1 MRARLAPATRHRVYF
16 TPAVAMDV
24 TTRKIIARWE
34 AGGDSHWVAGAIKVI
49 DGVSYKLESIE
60 ETHNL
65 FYLLCR
71 RK

>member
-1 MRARLAPATRHRVYF
+1 MRARLAAPNRHQVYS

-24 TTRKIIARWE
+24 TTRKIVARWE
-34 AGGDSHWVAGAIKVI
+34 AGGNSHWVVGAIKEI
-49 DGVSYKLESIE
+49 DGVFYKLESIE